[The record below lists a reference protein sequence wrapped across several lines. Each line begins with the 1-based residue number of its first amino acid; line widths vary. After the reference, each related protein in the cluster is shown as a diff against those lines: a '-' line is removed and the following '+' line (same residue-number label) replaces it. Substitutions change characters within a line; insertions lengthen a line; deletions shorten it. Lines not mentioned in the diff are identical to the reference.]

1 MATFIMT
8 TRLSHEALASP
19 RSFEQLSA
27 AVSERIRTECP
38 DVEWWSSY
46 VVLGPTDYLDIFTA
60 PDIETAAKV
69 ATIIRSYGHA
79 TTEIWPAVEW
89 DAFKSIVR
97 DMTDAPKGGA
107 LRDVP

>member
-1 MATFIMT
+1 MATFIMMT
-8 TRLSHEALASP
+8 KLSHQALVSP
-19 RSFEQLSA
+19 RSFEELSA
-27 AVSERIRTECP
+27 TVSERVRAECP
-38 DVEWWSSY
+38 GVEWWASY

-97 DMTDAPKGGA
+97 DMGA
-107 LRDVP
+107 VARQSE

>member
-1 MATFIMT
+1 MATFIMMT
-8 TRLSHEALASP
+8 KLSHEALISP
-19 RSFEQLSA
+19 QSFEQLSA
-27 AVSERIRTECP
+27 SVTARIRAECP
-38 DVEWWSSY
+38 KVEWWSSY

-89 DAFKSIVR
+89 DAFKSIVGG
-97 DMTDAPKGGA
+97 MSPATIAAP
-107 LRDVP
+107 

>member
-8 TRLSHEALASP
+8 TKLSHAALTAP

-27 AVSERIRTECP
+27 AVTERLRSECP
-38 DVEWWSSY
+38 EVEWWGSY

-60 PDIETAAKV
+60 PDIEAAAKV

-79 TTEIWPAVEW
+79 TTEIWPAIEW
-89 DAFKSIVR
+89 DAFKAMV
-97 DMTDAPKGGA
+97 KGMA
-107 LRDVP
+107 S

>member
-8 TRLSHEALASP
+8 TKLSHAALVSP
-19 RSFEQLSA
+19 RSFEDLSA
-27 AVSERIRTECP
+27 SVSERIRAECP
-38 DVEWWSSY
+38 DVKWWSSY

-97 DMTDAPKGGA
+97 DMKNEPKGRA
-107 LRDVP
+107 